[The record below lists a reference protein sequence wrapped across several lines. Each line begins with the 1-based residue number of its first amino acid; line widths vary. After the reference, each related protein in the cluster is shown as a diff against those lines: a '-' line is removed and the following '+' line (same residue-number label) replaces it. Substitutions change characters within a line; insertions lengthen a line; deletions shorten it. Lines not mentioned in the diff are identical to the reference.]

1 MKATN
6 DELNR
11 LKTLIAAYPLESQL
25 RGEMVFGAVSD
36 EGRFD
41 TATQFFDDTVLAEM
55 KTSGLR
61 TAIIDLLDE
70 LMVER
75 SQQGDELSRDGI
87 LKLHDDK
94 VALEWL
100 PEESFQDAADAR
112 RDSSDL
118 VPWLTERL
126 RLVQHE
132 AIERKKAK
140 AAEKDEGDTSRWKRE
155 IWRSPEKNREI
166 KALLAEEGQRL
177 GFQVLPAGKRG
188 EWLYDLVWRRLDADG
203 NLIGMPLAVEIEMSD
218 ENLGGIRYDFNKL
231 LQAQAD
237 HKLMVF
243 QLKTPEEVEAA
254 FERLQ
259 EAIDAYPHADSC
271 RYLLCGWSTQKNE
284 FYFRRS
290 EASAEQVAV
299 SHRNTQV
306 RWTINLRA
314 FFLLFRQALPDR
326 LFRQWHCGSQ
336 YRRYG
341 QSGGPAVSSG
351 ARWQALLLGRS
362 WRLLVFPESD

>member
-1 MKATN
+1 MQATD

-11 LKTLIAAYPLESQL
+11 MKGLIAEYPLESRV
-25 RGEMVFGAVSD
+25 RGEMVFGAVDD

-41 TATQFFDDTVLAEM
+41 AATQFFDDTVLAEM

-94 VALEWL
+94 VVLEWL
-100 PEESFQDAADAR
+100 PEESFRDAADAR
-112 RDSSDL
+112 RDGSDL
-118 VPWLTERL
+118 IPWLTEQL
-126 RLVQHE
+126 RLIQHE

-140 AAEKDEGDTSRWKRE
+140 AAERNEGDTSRWKRE
-155 IWRSPEKNREI
+155 IWRSPEKNRDI
-166 KALLAEEGQRL
+166 KAFLAREGQRL
-177 GFQVLPAGKRG
+177 GFQVLPAGQRG
-188 EWLYDLVWRRLDADG
+188 EWLYDLVWRHLDANG
-203 NLIGMPLAVEIEMSD
+203 NLIGIPLAVEIEMSD
-218 ENLGGIRYDFNKL
+218 EDVRGIRYDFNKL

-259 EAIDAYPHADSC
+259 EAIDAYPSAASC

-284 FYFRRS
+284 FYFRHG
-290 EASAEQVAV
+290 ETDAKQAVA
-299 SHRNTQV
+299 
-306 RWTINLRA
+306 
-314 FFLLFRQALPDR
+314 
-326 LFRQWHCGSQ
+326 
-336 YRRYG
+336 
-341 QSGGPAVSSG
+341 
-351 ARWQALLLGRS
+351 
-362 WRLLVFPESD
+362 